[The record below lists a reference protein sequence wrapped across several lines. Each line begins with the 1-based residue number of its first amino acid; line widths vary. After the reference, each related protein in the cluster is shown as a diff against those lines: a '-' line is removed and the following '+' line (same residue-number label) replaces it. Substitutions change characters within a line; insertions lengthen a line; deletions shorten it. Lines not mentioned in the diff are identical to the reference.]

1 MAEKYDLMVLMGI
14 NLQKQLHGFDYN
26 DEMAVE
32 QQFESVKEQIFAY
45 KEHPN
50 LLGWI
55 VANEPNLL
63 FDESGELA
71 DVNPKVYDEIN
82 RIIEF
87 IHEVDPHHP
96 VTYIFSGTH
105 KSHIQTAISR
115 TPSVDIISVQIY
127 GELDDLAQAIEDI
140 GIDKPYMVTEFG
152 PTGHW
157 EMPATLW
164 GREIEELSGV
174 KAARLAERL
183 ENAFATNPMGSNYW
197 TLCVLLGPKTR
208 TYANL
213 VWDFDK
219 DGRANARLNEMTRF
233 WTGSYPKH

>member
-55 VANEPNLL
+55 VANKPNLL

-96 VTYIFSGTH
+96 VTYSFAGTH

-115 TPSVDIISVQIY
+115 TPSVDIISVQLY

-183 ENAFATNPMGSNYW
+183 ENAFATNPMGQTIGHFVFYW
-197 TLCVLLGPKTR
+197 GQKQER
-208 TYANL
+208 TPTWY
-213 VWDFDK
+213 WIFDK
-219 DGRANARLNEMTRF
+219 DGRANARLDEMTRF